1 MENNFTVVQSAALS
15 LIQSDLR
22 FLYTVI
28 KEINSKES
36 NYIPSLLP
44 YMGVI
49 VDGTEDWIK
58 SYNNSNKTK
67 INVPMFNQ
75 SEQIYYEKMRDSIKM
90 WQKGYDEAYE
100 SLKEAYEESDRYF
113 SNLCKP
119 IAKQLKLY
127 DIYGV
132 DRVNGVICGNTI
144 LCFVYNPLY
153 SFDGNNGEYIKS
165 MAEIG
170 GKYIALFNA
179 ANEYPTDASL
189 KFDTFDY
196 GGFQKSPVGNDF
208 SDKFVLFSI
217 LSQINFLLY
226 GVEQWIKEEIPTKMR
241 FLYLLYYAL
250 MEAIPQI
257 NQKLGTTFRMDR
269 KWKSK
274 EFRNAM
280 AHYKL
285 GIALREE
292 ELIVDDKLFG
302 LTQKFFDEPYMEV
315 KKAIASE
322 LLGFSKQIARYLQ
335 VDNN

>member
-1 MENNFTVVQSAALS
+1 MENNFTAVQSAALS

-28 KEINSKES
+28 KNINPKKS

-58 SYNNSNKTK
+58 SFNNSNKNK
-67 INVPMFNQ
+67 LNAPMFNQ
-75 SEQIYYEKMRDSIKM
+75 SEQLYYEKMRDSIKM
-90 WQKGYDEAYE
+90 WQKGYDEIYE
-100 SLKEAYEESDRYF
+100 LLKQAYEESDRYF
-113 SNLCKP
+113 SSVCKP

-132 DRVNGVICGNTI
+132 DIINEVICGNTI
-144 LCFVYNPLY
+144 LCYIYNPFF
-153 SFDGNNGEYIKS
+153 SFNNDNGEYIKVMS
-165 MAEIG
+165 EIG
-170 GKYIALFNA
+170 GKYIATFDA
-179 ANEYPTDASL
+179 AYEYQIDESL
-189 KFDTFDY
+189 EFDTLDY
-196 GGFQKSPVGNDF
+196 GGFVKSPVGNEF

-241 FLYLLYYAL
+241 FHYLLYYSL
-250 MEAIPQI
+250 MEVVPQI
-257 NQKLGTTFRMDR
+257 NQKMGTTFKIDSR
-269 KWKSK
+269 WNSK
-274 EFRNAM
+274 KFRNAM

-285 GIALREE
+285 GIALKEE

-302 LTQKFFDEPYMEV
+302 LTQKLFEEPYINV
-315 KKAIASE
+315 KNAIVDE
-322 LLGFSKQIARYLQ
+322 LLSLSKQIERYLQ
-335 VDNN
+335 VQSN